1 MSGSAESGAEEVSM
15 SKNRLLSSLIG
26 LCAAAMLAAGAAAA
40 QLPASEG
47 APKVGEK
54 APDFTLPD
62 TEGRAVRLYDLLE
75 QEGQPRW
82 ALLVFYRGYW

>member
-1 MSGSAESGAEEVSM
+1 M
-15 SKNRLLSSLIG
+15 SKRSLLDRLFA

-62 TEGRAVRLYDLLE
+62 TEGRAVRLYDLLR
-75 QEGQPRW
+75 QDGQPRW

>member
-1 MSGSAESGAEEVSM
+1 M
-15 SKNRLLSSLIG
+15 SKCRFLVRLFA

-47 APKVGEK
+47 APKLGER

-62 TEGRAVRLYDLLE
+62 TEGRPVRLYDLLKLG
-75 QEGQPRW
+75 GQPRW

>member
-1 MSGSAESGAEEVSM
+1 M
-15 SKNRLLSSLIG
+15 SKRKFLVRLFA
-26 LCAAAMLAAGAAAA
+26 LCAAATLAAGAAAA

-62 TEGRAVRLYDLLE
+62 TEGRAVRLYDLLR

-82 ALLVFYRGYW
+82 TLLVFYRGYW